1 MIRNRHPILS
11 KIIPAAVAL
20 LAAGASHTMYSEDA
34 EIAWQEIGRVK
45 PRHAKHIP
53 ASNLWIG
60 GETLDRDYAD
70 YGQYKAW
77 LGPLG
82 AKKLRLQSGWAKTER
97 TKGVYDFAW
106 LDAIVNDALS
116 QGVQP
121 WIQISYGNLLYNGA
135 GSVDLGGGIPHGG
148 EGLAAWE
155 NYVRA
160 LVPHFQD
167 RVREWEVWNE
177 SDLGDNIKKPDVY
190 AELFYRTGR
199 IIREIDP
206 QATIVALSMAR
217 MDVNYVTAFMDYLQD
232 RDAVSLIDVVTF
244 HGYPT
249 IPEGNFDKV
258 EIIQNLIWKYN
269 REIRFWQGETGC
281 PSTKG
286 SSGALGGHPW
296 TELTQAKWNLRRA
309 LSHLGR
315 DIPFSLFLLCEFSY
329 TKHPAYVNRNPLNTK
344 GLLEINEK
352 TLAVERNKPAY
363 YAYQNLCALFDENAV
378 PEKKFAYSASTA
390 DNGDGIVV
398 HAFKHKTGGLHAVAV
413 WFGGEIPSDENHYRR
428 ATLHFPLIN
437 IANPAYIDI
446 RTGKIYRIPDSCIK
460 RMEGETIIS
469 IPAYD
474 SPCVITDESFFE
486 IMRF

>member
-1 MIRNRHPILS
+1 M
-11 KIIPAAVAL
+11 PAAAAL
-20 LAAGASHTMYSEDA
+20 LAAGALHNLYSQA
-34 EIAWQEIGRVK
+34 PEIAWQEIGKIK
-45 PRHAKHIP
+45 PRHARNIP
-53 ASNLWIG
+53 SSNLWIG
-60 GETLDRDYAD
+60 GETLDRDYAN
-70 YGQYKAW
+70 YEQYKAW

-97 TKGVYDFAW
+97 AKGVYDFAW

-135 GSVDLGGGIPHGG
+135 GSVDLGGGIPHGE

-160 LVPHFQD
+160 LVPHFKG

-177 SDLGDNIKKPDVY
+177 SDLGDNIKRPDVY
-190 AELFYRTGR
+190 AELFYRTGL

-217 MDVNYVTAFMDYLQD
+217 MDVNYVTAFMDYLQG
-232 RDAVSLIDVVTF
+232 RGAVSLIDVVTF

-258 EIIQNLIWKYN
+258 EIIQNLIWKHN
-269 REIRFWQGETGC
+269 RKIRFWQGETGC
-281 PSTKG
+281 PSTEG

-315 DIPFSLFLLCEFSY
+315 GIPFSLFLLCEFSY

-352 TLAVERNKPAY
+352 TLAVERGKPAY
-363 YAYQNLCALFDENAV
+363 YAYQNLCAMFDGNAV
-378 PEKKFAYSASTA
+378 PQKEFEHSARTSGHGEKL
-390 DNGDGIVV
+390 VV
-398 HAFKHKTGGLHAVAV
+398 HAFRHKTNDRHAVVV
-413 WFGGEIPSDENHYRR
+413 WFGGEIPSNANHCRI
-428 ATLHFPLIN
+428 ATLHFPKLN
-437 IANPAYIDI
+437 ITHPAYIDI
-446 RTGKIYRIPDSCIK
+446 RTGSIYRIPDSSIK
-460 RMEGETIIS
+460 RRGMETTIS
-469 IPAYD
+469 VPVYD
-474 SPCVITDESFFE
+474 SPCVITDEAFFE
-486 IMRF
+486 TLRF